1 MKLDIRGII
10 RFKMTDFNSAE
21 EIIKYV
27 ESDDNFDVL
36 RNILTTYQIDRKHKD
51 KTRMSYEKAFEFY
64 DEIWIIDGFCM
75 AVKPKD
81 DDEIVINP
89 DLSDFLSEQTFDY
102 KKEKEK
108 IESSRI
114 FLESLSVD
122 SILDKISKV
131 GIENITESEKR
142 FLDGN
147 M

>member
-51 KTRMSYEKAFEFY
+51 KTRMSYEKAFKYY
-64 DEIWIIDGFCM
+64 DELWIIDGFCM
-75 AVKPKD
+75 AIKPKD

-89 DLSDFLSEQTFDY
+89 ELSDFLSEQTFDY

-108 IESSRI
+108 LESSRI
-114 FLESLSVD
+114 FLESLSID

-142 FLDGN
+142 FLDKNG
-147 M
+147 

>member
-1 MKLDIRGII
+1 MKLDIKGII
-10 RFKMTDFNSAE
+10 RFKITDFNSVE

-36 RNILTTYQIDRKHKD
+36 RNILVTYDIDIDYKD
-51 KTRMSYEKAFEFY
+51 KYRMSYEKAFKLY
-64 DEIWIIDGFCM
+64 DELWIIDGFCM
-75 AVKPKD
+75 AIKPKD

-108 IESSRI
+108 LESSRI

-142 FLDGN
+142 FLDKNG
-147 M
+147 

>member
-10 RFKMTDFNSAE
+10 RFKITDFNSVE
-21 EIIKYV
+21 EIIKYA

-36 RNILTTYQIDRKHKD
+36 RNILVTYQIDKKD
-51 KTRMSYEKAFEFY
+51 KDKIIMSYENAFKLY
-64 DEIWIIDGFCM
+64 DELWIIDGFCM
-75 AVKPKD
+75 AIKPKD

-108 IESSRI
+108 LESSKI
-114 FLESLSVD
+114 FLESLSID

-142 FLDGN
+142 FLDKNG
-147 M
+147 

>member
-1 MKLDIRGII
+1 MKLDIKGII
-10 RFKMTDFNSAE
+10 RFKITDFNSVE

-36 RNILTTYQIDRKHKD
+36 RNILVTYDIDIDYKD
-51 KTRMSYEKAFEFY
+51 KYRMSYEKAFKLY
-64 DEIWIIDGFCM
+64 DELWIIDGFCM
-75 AVKPKD
+75 AIKPKD

-89 DLSDFLSEQTFDY
+89 ELSDFLSEQTFDY

-108 IESSRI
+108 LESSRI
-114 FLESLSVD
+114 FLESLSVN

-142 FLDGN
+142 FLDKNG
-147 M
+147 

>member
-10 RFKMTDFNSAE
+10 RFKITDFNSVE

-36 RNILTTYQIDRKHKD
+36 RNILTSYQIDIKHKD
-51 KTRMSYEKAFEFY
+51 KIRMSYEKAFEYY
-64 DEIWIIDGFCM
+64 DELWIIDGYCM
-75 AVKPKD
+75 AIKPKD

-108 IESSRI
+108 LESSKI

-142 FLDGN
+142 FLDKNG
-147 M
+147 

>member
-1 MKLDIRGII
+1 MKLDIKGII
-10 RFKMTDFNSAE
+10 RFKMTDFNSVE

-36 RNILTTYQIDRKHKD
+36 RNILVTYDIDIDYKD
-51 KTRMSYEKAFEFY
+51 KVRMSYEKAFEHY
-64 DEIWIIDGFCM
+64 DELWIIDGFCM
-75 AVKPKD
+75 AIKPKG

-89 DLSDFLSEQTFDY
+89 ELSDFLSEQTFDY

-108 IESSRI
+108 LESSRI

-142 FLDGN
+142 FLDKNG
-147 M
+147 